1 MVKLLKIQ
9 WLITVSGKILRYGSL
24 LYFFDII
31 IIIIIVASLIQISDD
46 EDDTHPNIDTASL
59 FRWRHQARLEREEQ
73 RAKEIQQI
81 EAQKL
86 AAKQKIEELKKK
98 EKVVN
103 NEELEKEFKHLELE
117 QRKYEEKERELI
129 KAERMAPWNVDTIS
143 KESWSKTIFN
153 KPAKRE
159 DTSNLTNEELE
170 LRYKEFVEKHEA
182 KVKEYGMLSKFD
194 DSKQFLMQNQD
205 LGNLLVDWLI
215 LYSIFNIFFFL

>member
-9 WLITVSGKILRYGSL
+9 WLITVNGKILRYGSL
-24 LYFFDII
+24 LYFFYII

-205 LGNLLVDWLI
+205 LGNLMVDWFI